1 MASARKGSL
10 PGYSTPLRAPYSRV
24 CSHAHDRKE
33 YAMPYNPR
41 RGGHAPGHLRDWLY
55 QYIEG
60 ELDEDDPPRLSLE
73 RLTGLLWNCTDI
85 MPGDVRGTVSE
96 LVSSLGC
103 DDQPIFTVAQACRD
117 RKSTR
122 LNSSHLGISYAV
134 FCLMREPPR
143 STLFPYTTLFRSGD
157 VRGTVSE
164 LVSPLGCDDQPIF
177 TVAQACR
184 WLRPNIRGGEGPR
197 VKSRS
202 GEGRGGE

>member
-10 PGYSTPLRAPYSRV
+10 PGYSTPLRAPYSRA

-60 ELDEDDPPRLSLE
+60 ELAEDDPPRLSLE

-103 DDQPIFTVAQACRD
+103 DDQPIFTVAQACR
-117 RKSTR
+117 
-122 LNSSHLGISYAV
+122 
-134 FCLMREPPR
+134 
-143 STLFPYTTLFRSGD
+143 
-157 VRGTVSE
+157 
-164 LVSPLGCDDQPIF
+164 
-177 TVAQACR
+177 
-184 WLRPNIRGGEGPR
+184 WLRPNIRGVEAPRVTSHGSGLGLPRRSSPPLSTFAWPRSVPPTGPR
-197 VKSRS
+197 GTTVRRRRRRSAWCAAAYEEHLGPPNARCGRSRCPS
-202 GEGRGGE
+202 CA